1 MAHKQGTEQWLRMMG
16 DVDASALSDR
26 DIISAIA
33 RLEEIGLEYLGDP
46 QHRTY
51 RSCEEQIDKRMAS
64 GRGFSI

>member
-1 MAHKQGTEQWLRMMG
+1 MAHKQEQWLRMMG

-26 DIISAIA
+26 DIISAIV

-46 QHRTY
+46 QYRTY
-51 RSCEEQIDKRMAS
+51 RACEEQIDKRMTS